1 MFEVVGVDLPIRV
14 SLTSGAGVTDVFSDI
29 EGADWVVIFV
39 LFNNIVSDCR
49 TTLRKYWFNDNTLL
63 FWYCLI

>member
-1 MFEVVGVDLPIRV
+1 M

-49 TTLRKYWFNDNTLL
+49 TILRKYWFTDNTFL
-63 FWYCLI
+63 FGYCYI